1 VRARRATRGAARGAV
16 AWITGLP
23 AAGKSTFGRALAAR
37 ARAAGL
43 PAALLDGDAVRAAL
57 GRPAG
62 RGAAERDAFYAAL
75 ARLAA
80 LLARQG
86 LTVVVAATAP
96 RRAHRALARR
106 LAPAF
111 VEIHV
116 ATPAEACARR
126 DPKGLWG
133 AARAGRLPALPG
145 AGAPYEPP
153 RRAAVTAAGGRDR
166 EALAAAL
173 SAALA
178 VVGRRAPARRGPGP
192 GRIERRRG
200 SGAHCGNAPRAA
212 STASRSRPR

>member
-1 VRARRATRGAARGAV
+1 VTARRAGRGAARGAV

-23 AAGKSTFGRALAAR
+23 ASGKSTFGRALAAR

-43 PAALLDGDAVRAAL
+43 AVALLDGDAVRAAL

-86 LTVVVAATAP
+86 LTVLVAATAP

-111 VEIHV
+111 AEIHV

-126 DPKGLWG
+126 DPKGLWA
-133 AARAGRLPALPG
+133 AARAGEAPGLPG
-145 AGAPYEPP
+145 AGAPFEPP
-153 RRAAVTAAGGRDR
+153 RRPAVTARGGRDR
-166 EALAAAL
+166 AALRRALEALR
-173 SAALA
+173 
-178 VVGRRAPARRGPGP
+178 GRRARGGPISGAATRPAAPARRARP
-192 GRIERRRG
+192 RG
-200 SGAHCGNAPRAA
+200 SAAAGAGA
-212 STASRSRPR
+212 S

>member
-1 VRARRATRGAARGAV
+1 MSARRGPAPGAV

-23 AAGKSTFGRALAAR
+23 SAGKSTFGRALSAR

-43 PAALLDGDAVRAAL
+43 PVALLDGDAVRAAL

-75 ARLAA
+75 ARLSA

-111 VEIHV
+111 VEIHL

-126 DPKGLWG
+126 DPKGLWA

-145 AGAPYEPP
+145 DGAPFEPP
-153 RRAAVTAAGGRDR
+153 RRAAVTARGGRDAV
-166 EALAAAL
+166 ALAAAL
-173 SAALA
+173 ARVL
-178 VVGRRAPARRGPGP
+178 GRAPPGPGP
-192 GRIERRRG
+192 GRRRG
-200 SGAHCGNAPRAA
+200 ARGAGRP
-212 STASRSRPR
+212 ASRRHAG

>member
-1 VRARRATRGAARGAV
+1 VRAPRAAPRQAAGAV

-23 AAGKSTFGRALAAR
+23 ASGKSTFGRGLAAR

-43 PAALLDGDAVRAAL
+43 PVALLDGDAVRAAL

-62 RGAAERDAFYAAL
+62 RGEAERDAFYAAL

-86 LTVVVAATAP
+86 LVVVVAATAP

-111 VEIHV
+111 AELFV

-126 DPKGLWG
+126 DPKGLWA
-133 AARAGRLPALPG
+133 AARAGRLTALPG
-145 AGAPYEPP
+145 AGAPFEPP
-153 RRAAVTAAGGRDR
+153 RRPAVTASGGRD
-166 EALAAAL
+166 EGALGAALTVLRTLAGVSAAAPRRPARSRRDRAPG
-173 SAALA
+173 SAA
-178 VVGRRAPARRGPGP
+178 
-192 GRIERRRG
+192 
-200 SGAHCGNAPRAA
+200 SGAGG
-212 STASRSRPR
+212 S